1 LKRLL
6 QDLKNSIFL
15 ALFCLVAL
23 SSCDWLK
30 MKSEDPS
37 KNIDEQAIAR
47 ANDNYLYPSDLDGVV
62 SKEMSPQDSLRRV
75 QQYIK
80 SWFQKQLIIAEANK
94 AIDFDEAEIERK
106 ILDYRYALMSHEFQ
120 ENYVN
125 QHLDTAI
132 ADAEIKTFY
141 EESKDN
147 YQLKQNIIKGLF
159 VKLPRDS
166 PKIGTFRKLFRSKKE
181 EDRAALE
188 SYCVEN
194 ALNYSLADDKWINFD
209 EMVINSPLERI
220 PNKVQFLKNRKSY
233 EATEKNIIYFLSLK
247 DYKISDQIS
256 PLDFVKDQV
265 RNVILHRRKVK
276 LVKKLEKD
284 IYDKASENNEIE
296 IY

>member
-1 LKRLL
+1 MT
-6 QDLKNSIFL
+6 
-15 ALFCLVAL
+15 VL

-30 MKSEDPS
+30 MKDKEGS
-37 KNIDEQAIAR
+37 KSIDEEPIAR
-47 ANDNYLYPSDLDGVV
+47 AKDKYLYPSDLEGII
-62 SKEMSPQDSLRRV
+62 SEEMSPQDSTRRV

-125 QHLDTAI
+125 LHLDTAI
-132 ADAEIKTFY
+132 ADGEIEEYYK
-141 EESKDN
+141 ESKDN
-147 YQLKQNIIKGLF
+147 FLLKQNIIKGLF
-159 VKLPRDS
+159 VKLPKGA
-166 PKIGTFRKLFRSKKE
+166 PKIETFRKLFRSKKE
-181 EDRAALE
+181 EDRVALA
-188 SYCVEN
+188 SYCEEH
-194 ALNYSLADDKWINFD
+194 ALNYSLADDKWINF
-209 EMVINSPLERI
+209 EELISNSPLEKI

-233 EATEKNIIYFLSLK
+233 EAYEKNIIYFLSLK
-247 DYKISDQIS
+247 EYKISDQIS

-265 RNVILHRRKVK
+265 RNVILHRRKVR
-276 LVKKLEKD
+276 LVKELEKN